1 MARII
6 AVTNQKG
13 GTGKTT
19 TSINLAAYLVA
30 SGRFVLLVDLDPQA
44 NATSGMGIA
53 SGSVEKSLYHALIE
67 DNPQVGS
74 LIKKTKVAG
83 YNMICASQ
91 DLAGATVDLVNLPN
105 REYRLRNALKTIR
118 THYDYI
124 IIDSPPSLGLLTIN
138 GLVAAEEVLIPVQC
152 EYYALEGLSQLLNT
166 INLIKVNLQPDLSV
180 LGALLTMYDSRNRLS
195 HQVAKEVRRH
205 FPGYVFNAVVPR
217 SVKLA
222 ESPSFGEPI
231 SIFAP
236 DSFGAKAYKQ
246 LAEEV
251 ISFEKKFRAPG
262 FSL

>member
-19 TSINLAAYLVA
+19 TAINLAAYLVS
-30 SGRFVLLVDLDPQA
+30 SGRFVLLVDLDPQG

-53 SGSVEKSLYHALIE
+53 PGSVEKSLYHALIE
-67 DNPQVGS
+67 ETPNITD
-74 LIKKTKVAG
+74 LIKKTKVTG
-83 YNMICASQ
+83 YNTICASQ
-91 DLAGATVDLVNLPN
+91 DLAGATVDLVNMPN
-105 REYRLRNALKTIR
+105 REYRLRNALKSIR

-124 IIDSPPSLGLLTIN
+124 IIDSPPSLGLLTVN

-166 INLIKVNLQPDLSV
+166 INLIKINLQPDLSI

-205 FPGYVFNAVVPR
+205 FPGYVFNAVIPR

-222 ESPSFGEPI
+222 ESPSYGEPI
-231 SIFAP
+231 SLFAP
-236 DSFGAKAYKQ
+236 DSFGAQGYRQ
-246 LAEEV
+246 LAQEV
-251 ISFEKKFRAPG
+251 IGFEKKFKTPG
-262 FSL
+262 FKL

>member
-6 AVTNQKG
+6 TVTNQKG

-67 DNPQVGS
+67 ENTNISS
-74 LIKKTKVAG
+74 LIKKTKITG
-83 YNMICASQ
+83 LNMICASQ
-91 DLAGATVDLVNLPN
+91 DLAGATVDLVSLPN
-105 REYRLRNALKTIR
+105 REFRLRNALKSIR

-124 IIDSPPSLGLLTIN
+124 VIDSPPSLGLLTIN

-166 INLIKVNLQPDLSV
+166 INLVKINLQPDLTI

-205 FPGYVFNAVVPR
+205 FPSYVFNAVIPR
-217 SVKLA
+217 SIKLA
-222 ESPSFGEPI
+222 EAPSFGEPI
-231 SIFAP
+231 SIFAS
-236 DSFGAKAYKQ
+236 DSFGAKGYKQ

-251 ISFEKKFRAPG
+251 ISFEKKLKTPG